1 MKNRNI
7 LLTAVAALVIT
18 AACVSP
24 VAAQGGGDDYYKA
37 EFAAGYSH
45 ARAASTFESETALI
59 PEEGPLTTRYCA
71 QEGRDSFGADFQR
84 FFCERKG
91 MNGFDASA
99 TFNFGRYVG
108 VKGNVSAHF
117 NSQSFSDTFD
127 VGEGQTFTANVNTR
141 ERLYQFLAGVQV
153 KDNAREGRAVRPFAH
168 ALAGVA
174 RQTVRFSMPPSEGS
188 DGFDARADETSFAL
202 KLGGG
207 LDVRLSERVALRL
220 VEVNYNPIF
229 ARDRPLAGQGITVP
243 ITVSGRTAH
252 NFTVGVGIVFH

>member
-1 MKNRNI
+1 MKRNL
-7 LLTAVAALVIT
+7 LLTLIIT
-18 AACVSP
+18 VCPAPA
-24 VAAQGGGDDYYKA
+24 AAQGGDYFKA

-45 ARAASTFESETALI
+45 ARAASTFESETADI
-59 PEEGPLTTRYCA
+59 PGEGPLTTRYCT
-71 QEGRDSFGADFQR
+71 QEGRDGFGPDFQR

-99 TFNFGRYVG
+99 ALNFGRYVG

-127 VGEGQTFTANVNTR
+127 VGGGQTFTANVNTT
-141 ERLYQFLAGVQV
+141 ERLYQFMAGVQI
-153 KDNAREGRAVRPFAH
+153 KDNAKEGSAVRPFAH

-174 RQTVRFSMPPSEGS
+174 RQTVRFRMPPSDAS

-207 LDVRLSERVALRL
+207 LDVRLGGRVALRL
-220 VEVNYNPIF
+220 VEVNYNPVF

>member
-1 MKNRNI
+1 MPAI
-7 LLTAVAALVIT
+7 AALVIT
-18 AACVSP
+18 VCAAP
-24 VAAQGGGDDYYKA
+24 AAAQSGGGDYRKA
-37 EFAAGYSH
+37 EFAASYSH
-45 ARAASTFESETALI
+45 ARAASTFESETADI

-71 QEGRDSFGADFQR
+71 QEGRDSFGPDFQR

-99 TFNFGRYVG
+99 TFNLSRYVG

-127 VGEGQTFTANVNTR
+127 VGGGETFTANVNTR
-141 ERLYQFLAGVQV
+141 ERLYQFLAGVQL
-153 KDNAREGRAVRPFAH
+153 KDNAKEGSAVRPFAH

-174 RQTVRFSMPPSEGS
+174 RQTVRFRMPPSDAS
-188 DGFDARADETSFAL
+188 DGFDARANETSFAL

-207 LDVRLSERVALRL
+207 LDIRLSERVALRL
-220 VEVNYNPIF
+220 IEVNYNPIF

-252 NFTVGVGIVFH
+252 NFTVGIGIVFH

>member
-1 MKNRNI
+1 MKKRC
-7 LLTAVAALVIT
+7 LMMMAAAASVLAV
-18 AACVSP
+18 CVAP
-24 VAAQGGGDDYYKA
+24 AAAQGGADDYRKA

-71 QEGRDSFGADFQR
+71 QEGRDSFGPNFQR

-99 TFNFGRYVG
+99 TFNFSRYVG

-117 NSQSFSDTFD
+117 KSQSFSDTFD
-127 VGEGQTFTANVNTR
+127 VGEGETFTANVNTT
-141 ERLYQFLAGVQV
+141 ERLYQFLAGVQF
-153 KDNAREGRAVRPFAH
+153 KDNVREGRAARPFAH

-174 RQTVRFSMPPSEGS
+174 RQAVRFRMPPSDAS
-188 DGFDARADETSFAL
+188 SGFDARADETSFAM

-207 LDVRLSERVALRL
+207 LDVRVGERVDLRL
-220 VEVNYNPIF
+220 FEFNYNPVF
-229 ARDRPLAGQGITVP
+229 ARQRPLTGAGITVP

-252 NFTVGVGIVFH
+252 NFTVGVGVVFH

>member
-1 MKNRNI
+1 MPTI
-7 LLTAVAALVIT
+7 AALVIT
-18 AACVSP
+18 VCAVAA
-24 VAAQGGGDDYYKA
+24 AAQGAGDDYRKA
-37 EFAAGYSH
+37 EFAASYSH

-59 PEEGPLTTRYCA
+59 PEEGPLTTRYCS
-71 QEGRDSFGADFQR
+71 QEGQDGFGPDFQR

-99 TFNFGRYVG
+99 TFNFSRYVG

-127 VGEGQTFTANVNTR
+127 VGGGETFTANVNTR
-141 ERLYQFLAGVQV
+141 ERLYQFLAGVQL
-153 KDNAREGRAVRPFAH
+153 KDNAKEGRAARPFAH

-174 RQTVRFSMPPSEGS
+174 RQTVRFRMPPSEGS
-188 DGFDARADETSFAL
+188 DGFDARANETSFAL

-207 LDVRLSERVALRL
+207 LDIRLSERVALRL
-220 VEVNYNPIF
+220 IQVNYNPIF

-252 NFTVGVGIVFH
+252 NFTVGIGIVFH

>member
-1 MKNRNI
+1 M
-7 LLTAVAALVIT
+7 TAIAALVIT
-18 AACVSP
+18 VCAAP
-24 VAAQGGGDDYYKA
+24 AAAQSGGGDYRKA
-37 EFAAGYSH
+37 EFAASYSH
-45 ARAASTFESETALI
+45 ARAASTFESETADI
-59 PEEGPLTTRYCA
+59 PGEGPLTTRYCA
-71 QEGRDSFGADFQR
+71 QEGRDSFGPDFQR

-99 TFNFGRYVG
+99 TFNFSRYVG

-127 VGEGQTFTANVNTR
+127 IGGGETFTANVNTR
-141 ERLYQFLAGVQV
+141 ERLYQFLAGVQL
-153 KDNAREGRAVRPFAH
+153 KDNAKEGSAVRPFAH

-174 RQTVRFSMPPSEGS
+174 RQTARFRMPPSEGS
-188 DGFDARADETSFAL
+188 DGFDARANETSFAL

-207 LDVRLSERVALRL
+207 LDIRLSERVALRL
-220 VEVNYNPIF
+220 IEVNYNPIF

-252 NFTVGVGIVFH
+252 NFTVGIGIVFH

>member
-1 MKNRNI
+1 MKKRD
-7 LLTAVAALVIT
+7 LLMPTIAALIIT
-18 AACVSP
+18 VCAAHA
-24 VAAQGGGDDYYKA
+24 AAQGRDDNYHRA

-71 QEGRDSFGADFQR
+71 QEGRDSFGPDFQR
-84 FFCERKG
+84 FFCERRG

-99 TFNFGRYVG
+99 TFNFSRYVG

-117 NSQSFSDTFD
+117 DSQSFSDTFD
-127 VGEGQTFTANVNTR
+127 VGEGQTFTANVNTT
-141 ERLYQFLAGVQV
+141 ERLYQFLAGVQL

-168 ALAGVA
+168 ALVGVA
-174 RQTVRFSMPPSEGS
+174 RQTARFRMPASNFSE
-188 DGFDARADETSFAL
+188 GFDARANETSFAM

-207 LDVRLSERVALRL
+207 LDVRLGERVALRL
-220 VEVNYNPIF
+220 IEVNYNPIF

-243 ITVSGRTAH
+243 ITVHGRTAH